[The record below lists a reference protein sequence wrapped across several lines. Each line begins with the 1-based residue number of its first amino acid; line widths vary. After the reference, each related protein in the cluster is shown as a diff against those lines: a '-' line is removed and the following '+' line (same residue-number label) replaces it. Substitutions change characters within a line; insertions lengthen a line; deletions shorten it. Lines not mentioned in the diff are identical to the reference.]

1 MARPPIQETLALP
14 ASGRREV
21 RAACDPSRPLIPEEQ
36 AQLHEDLSIVQG
48 GDRITQI
55 ENRIRD
61 AWADSYVCELV
72 TGHAGCGKSTE
83 LLRLTSELR
92 KSKEGRA
99 FHVVYV
105 DAYDYLNP
113 FEVRLPQLV
122 VSLMA
127 ALAEEPRV
135 DLRKTRSGPKLWDQ
149 VRALLTAAGR
159 EIGSDLAKE
168 VPILKSLLRVDLKFV
183 RDFRRESSDHI
194 QQILSLIRDLVL
206 EVRTQ
211 LPADQSEIVFVVDNL
226 EKIPDGETETKV
238 SLHETLFLREL
249 PLLDV
254 PAHLVLTY
262 PISLNYSS
270 VALRQ
275 VFHDARQTTIP
286 MVGIRQKPGTDIRGD
301 DVQGIAT
308 LRRLLARR
316 VRLDQVFVDEGPILG
331 VIRESGGCVRDLLR
345 LVGEMP
351 TVGAI
356 PFSSATVEAV
366 IADYVNEYERIL
378 QGKPYLPLLHTIERT
393 GAFPGD
399 TDPAWKQQLLL
410 GLIVLEYDTGT
421 WYDVHP
427 LAKRTRAY
435 RAATLER

>member
-1 MARPPIQETLALP
+1 VPHPPVQEPLSFP

-21 RAACDPSRPLIPEEQ
+21 RAACDPSRPLLPEHQ
-36 AQLHEDLSIVQG
+36 AQLHEDLSIAQG
-48 GDRITQI
+48 GDRIRQI

-83 LLRLTSELR
+83 LLRLARELR
-92 KSKEGRA
+92 KPRDGRA
-99 FHVVYV
+99 YHVVHV
-105 DAYDYLNP
+105 DAHDYLNR
-113 FEVRLPQLV
+113 FEVGLPQLV

-127 ALAEEPRV
+127 ALAEEPGV
-135 DLRKTRSGPKLWDQ
+135 DLRTTRSGPKLWDQ

-159 EIGSDLAKE
+159 EIGSELVTE
-168 VPILKSLLRVDLKFV
+168 VPVLKSLLRVDLKFV
-183 RDFRRESSDHI
+183 RDFRRQSSDHI
-194 QQILSLIRDLVL
+194 PQILSLIRELVR
-206 EVRTQ
+206 EVRAQ
-211 LPADQSEIVFVVDNL
+211 LPADQGEIVFVVDNL
-226 EKIPDGETETKV
+226 EKVPDGETETPI
-238 SLHETLFLREL
+238 SLHDTLFLREL

-275 VFHDARQTTIP
+275 VFRNARQTTIP
-286 MVGIRQKPGTDIRGD
+286 MVGIRQKPGPQVRGD
-301 DVQGIAT
+301 DVQGIAA

-316 VRLDQVFVDEGPILG
+316 VRIDQVFADEGAILG

-351 TVGAI
+351 TVGAM

-366 IADYVNEYERIL
+366 IADGVNDYERIL
-378 QGKPYLPLLHTIERT
+378 QGKPYLPLLPTLERT
-393 GAFPGD
+393 GAFPAD
-399 TDPAWKQQLLL
+399 TSQAWIQSALQDL
-410 GLIVLEYDTGT
+410 VALEYDGGT
-421 WYDVHP
+421 WYDVHS
-427 LAKRTRAY
+427 LAKRTRAF
-435 RAATLER
+435 RTATR

>member
-1 MARPPIQETLALP
+1 MPRPPIQATLTLP
-14 ASGRREV
+14 VSGRREV

-83 LLRLTSELR
+83 LLRLTSALR
-92 KSKEGRA
+92 KPKEGRA
-99 FHVVYV
+99 YHVVHV
-105 DAYDYLNP
+105 DACDYLNP

-149 VRALLTAAGR
+149 VRARLTAAGR
-159 EIGSDLAKE
+159 EIGSDLAQE
-168 VPILKSLLRVDLKFV
+168 IPILKSLFRVDRNFV
-183 RDFRRESSDHI
+183 RDFRREASDHI
-194 QQILSLIRDLVL
+194 QPILSLIRDLVR
-206 EVRTQ
+206 EVRAQ
-211 LPADQSEIVFVVDNL
+211 LPPDQSEIVFVVDNL
-226 EKIPDGETETKV
+226 EKVPDGETETEV

-262 PISLNYSS
+262 PISLNYAS

-286 MVGIRQKPGTDIRGD
+286 MVGIRQKPGASVRGD

-316 VRLDQVFVDEGPILG
+316 VRLDLVFADEGAILG

-345 LVGEMP
+345 LVGELP
-351 TVGAI
+351 IVGAI

-366 IADYVNEYERIL
+366 IADHVNDYERLL
-378 QGKPYLPLLHTIERT
+378 QGKPYLPLLPAIERT
-393 GAFPGD
+393 GGFPLD
-399 TDPAWKQQLLL
+399 ASQASIQAALQDLVA
-410 GLIVLEYDTGT
+410 LEYDGGT
-421 WYDVHP
+421 WYDVHS

-435 RAATLER
+435 RTATR

>member
-1 MARPPIQETLALP
+1 VARPPIQDTLVLP
-14 ASGRREV
+14 AMGRREV

-48 GDRITQI
+48 GDRIAQV

-61 AWADSYVCELV
+61 AWADSYVSELV

-83 LLRLTSELR
+83 LLRLASELR
-92 KSKEGRA
+92 KPKEGRA
-99 FHVVYV
+99 YHVVYV

-127 ALAEEPRV
+127 ALSEQPRV
-135 DLRKTRSGPKLWDQ
+135 DLQHTRSGPKLWGQ
-149 VRALLTAAGR
+149 VRGILKSAGR

-168 VPILKSLLRVDLKFV
+168 VPILKSLLRVDLHLV
-183 RDFRRESSDHI
+183 RNFRRESDDHI
-194 QQILSLIRDLVL
+194 QQLLSLIRDLVL

-275 VFHDARQTTIP
+275 VFRNARQTTW
-286 MVGIRQKPGTDIRGD
+286 K
-301 DVQGIAT
+301 AC
-308 LRRLLARR
+308 LRCA
-316 VRLDQVFVDEGPILG
+316 G
-331 VIRESGGCVRDLLR
+331 
-345 LVGEMP
+345 
-351 TVGAI
+351 
-356 PFSSATVEAV
+356 
-366 IADYVNEYERIL
+366 
-378 QGKPYLPLLHTIERT
+378 
-393 GAFPGD
+393 
-399 TDPAWKQQLLL
+399 
-410 GLIVLEYDTGT
+410 
-421 WYDVHP
+421 
-427 LAKRTRAY
+427 
-435 RAATLER
+435 

>member
-1 MARPPIQETLALP
+1 MARQPIQDTLTLP
-14 ASGRREV
+14 AVGRREV

-48 GDRITQI
+48 ADRIAQV

-61 AWADSYVCELV
+61 AWADSYVSELV

-83 LLRLTSELR
+83 LLRLASELR
-92 KSKEGRA
+92 KPKEGRA
-99 FHVVYV
+99 YHVVYV

-127 ALAEEPRV
+127 ALSVEPRV
-135 DLRKTRSGPKLWDQ
+135 DLQRTRSGPKLWGQ
-149 VRALLTAAGR
+149 VRTILKAAGR
-159 EIGSDLAKE
+159 EIGGDLAKE
-168 VPILKSLLRVDLKFV
+168 IPVLKSLLRVDLHLVRKF
-183 RDFRRESSDHI
+183 REQSDDHI

-211 LPADQSEIVFVVDNL
+211 LPPDQSEIVFVVDNL

-254 PAHLVLTY
+254 PAHVVLTY
-262 PISLNYSS
+262 PISLNYSP

-275 VFHDARQTTIP
+275 VFHNARQTTIP
-286 MVGIRQKPGTDIRGD
+286 MVGIRQKPGAEARGD
-301 DVQGIAT
+301 DTAGVAA

-316 VRLDQVFVDEGPILG
+316 VKLDKVFADDAVVAA

-356 PFSSATVEAV
+356 PFSTATVEAV

-393 GAFPGD
+393 GAFPVD
-399 TDPAWKQQLLL
+399 TDPSWKQQLLL
-410 GLIVLEYDTGT
+410 GLVVLEYDTGT

-435 RAATLER
+435 RAATPER